1 MNPAPIP
8 TDNNERNNKVKNRL
22 LVLPYKDFDARHIIC
37 SMRKQVNCA
46 VPDNVKIIVSYTDMK
61 LSTCFNM
68 KDKTIS
74 NHEPNYGRLC

>member
-1 MNPAPIP
+1 
-8 TDNNERNNKVKNRL
+8 
-22 LVLPYKDFDARHIIC
+22 
-37 SMRKQVNCA
+37 MRKQVNCA

-61 LSTCFNM
+61 LSTCFHM